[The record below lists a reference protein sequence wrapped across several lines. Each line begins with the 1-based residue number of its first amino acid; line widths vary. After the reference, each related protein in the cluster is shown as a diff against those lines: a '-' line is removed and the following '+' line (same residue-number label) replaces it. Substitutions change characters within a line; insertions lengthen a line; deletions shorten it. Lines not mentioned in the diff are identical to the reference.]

1 MPFIPR
7 HVKAPP
13 PFVLTCR
20 LPQAVATSLQ
30 QYVEFLESPREYVV
44 TEILRLAFRRD
55 KEFHAWLVAT
65 YPEAPLPGTT
75 SPAASGNP
83 LGRTQ
88 ASPAAK
94 TTPATARRVPTL
106 TEPHPQQADRKPLAP
121 EDRRT
126 P

>member
-30 QYVEFLESPREYVV
+30 QYVEFLDSPREYVV

-55 KEFHAWLVAT
+55 KEFHAWLAAT
-65 YPEAPLPGTT
+65 YPEASLPGIT
-75 SPAASGNP
+75 SLAAGGAPS
-83 LGRTQ
+83 GRTH
-88 ASPAAK
+88 ARPAPSPTA
-94 TTPATARRVPTL
+94 ATARVPTS
-106 TEPHPQQADRKPLAP
+106 TAPHPPQADQKPTAR

-126 P
+126 S

>member
-20 LPQAVATSLQ
+20 LPQEVATSLQ
-30 QYVEFLESPREYVV
+30 RYVEFLESPREYVV

-55 KEFHAWLVAT
+55 KEFHTWLAAT

-75 SPAASGNP
+75 SLTAPGNP
-83 LGRTQ
+83 SGRTH
-88 ASPAAK
+88 ASPAPS
-94 TTPATARRVPTL
+94 PAVTARGVPTS
-106 TEPHPQQADRKPLAP
+106 TAPHPQQADQKPTAR

-126 P
+126 S